1 MSRSI
6 GKPLA
11 HDAFQRPRGALI
23 VIYAKLHAVA
33 IARVKFR
40 KMSVQMLLAAMLAL
54 TMHSALEDRE
64 KAFGGIGVSVTAQPP
79 VTGQHRAVT
88 PPLPVLQH
96 LSRDVAEVAEP
107 LRAHPLLQPPAP
119 AQATAPQPAQAHV
132 PASDTEHDVADAD
145 EPFADVAAV
154 VDPAIAGELNE
165 MFFAADVDER
175 RLILLNLH
183 VVAPLPPD
191 GLGLARDPSVGQRL
205 EAAALAR
212 GREDFAQHLVRALRI
227 PRTQARR
234 IVHDH
239 LGEPVIVAAKA
250 LEVPRDALYRI
261 LPFVNSAVG
270 HSVERVHALAALYDE
285 ISTQAA
291 EGMVAIWQALRN
303 TERARPK
310 YQPVTWNETHAR
322 ARPAAGQ
329 RSSPLAAPPAGTQR
343 ALVHRGARSAGSPS
357 TRE

>member
-1 MSRSI
+1 MEIASLAGLDGLADLGLRSGADMRPTLLRI
-6 GKPLA
+6 LTDLYVQKFRHTPAEERHYTELALRLLDAVEVGTRAAVAGKLA
-11 HDAFQRPRGALI
+11 HHL
-23 VIYAKLHAVA
+23 
-33 IARVKFR
+33 
-40 KMSVQMLLAAMLAL
+40 S
-54 TMHSALEDRE
+54 
-64 KAFGGIGVSVTAQPP
+64 
-79 VTGQHRAVT
+79 

-107 LRAHPLLQPPAP
+107 LRAHPLLQPTAP

-132 PASDTEHDVADAD
+132 PASDIEHDVADAD
-145 EPFADVAAV
+145 EPFADVAAA

-191 GLGLARDPSVGQRL
+191 GLGLARDSSVGQRL

-239 LGEPVIVAAKA
+239 LGEPVIVAARRSRCRA
-250 LEVPRDALYRI
+250 TRSIAFSCSSIPR
-261 LPFVNSAVG
+261 SA
-270 HSVERVHALAALYDE
+270 
-285 ISTQAA
+285 I
-291 EGMVAIWQALRN
+291 
-303 TERARPK
+303 
-310 YQPVTWNETHAR
+310 
-322 ARPAAGQ
+322 
-329 RSSPLAAPPAGTQR
+329 RSSASMPWRRFTT
-343 ALVHRGARSAGSPS
+343 RSARKRPRAWLRSGKRCATPNAPGRSIS
-357 TRE
+357 R

>member
-1 MSRSI
+1 M
-6 GKPLA
+6 
-11 HDAFQRPRGALI
+11 
-23 VIYAKLHAVA
+23 V
-33 IARVKFR
+33 
-40 KMSVQMLLAAMLAL
+40 
-54 TMHSALEDRE
+54 
-64 KAFGGIGVSVTAQPP
+64 
-79 VTGQHRAVT
+79 
-88 PPLPVLQH
+88 
-96 LSRDVAEVAEP
+96 
-107 LRAHPLLQPPAP
+107 
-119 AQATAPQPAQAHV
+119 
-132 PASDTEHDVADAD
+132 
-145 EPFADVAAV
+145 
-154 VDPAIAGELNE
+154 
-165 MFFAADVDER
+165 
-175 RLILLNLH
+175 
-183 VVAPLPPD
+183 
-191 GLGLARDPSVGQRL
+191 GLARDSSVGQRL

-261 LPFVNSAVG
+261 LLFVNSSVG

-285 ISTQAA
+285 IGTQAA
-291 EGMVAIWQALRN
+291 EGMVAIRQALHS

-329 RSSPLAAPPAGTQR
+329 RSSPLAAPPPGTQR
-343 ALVHRGARSAGSPS
+343 ALVHRGTRSPGLPS

>member
-1 MSRSI
+1 
-6 GKPLA
+6 
-11 HDAFQRPRGALI
+11 
-23 VIYAKLHAVA
+23 
-33 IARVKFR
+33 
-40 KMSVQMLLAAMLAL
+40 
-54 TMHSALEDRE
+54 
-64 KAFGGIGVSVTAQPP
+64 
-79 VTGQHRAVT
+79 
-88 PPLPVLQH
+88 
-96 LSRDVAEVAEP
+96 
-107 LRAHPLLQPPAP
+107 
-119 AQATAPQPAQAHV
+119 
-132 PASDTEHDVADAD
+132 VADAD
-145 EPFADVAAV
+145 EPFADVAAA

-175 RLILLNLH
+175 RLILLNLN
-183 VVAPLPPD
+183 VVAPFPHD
-191 GLGLARDPSVGQRL
+191 VIGHARDSSVGQRL

-212 GREDFAQHLVRALRI
+212 GSEDFAQHLVRALRI

-239 LGEPVIVAAKA
+239 FGEPVIVAAKA

-261 LPFVNSAVG
+261 LLFVNSSVG

-285 ISTQAA
+285 IGTQAA
-291 EGMVAIWQALRN
+291 EGMVAIWQALHN

-322 ARPAAGQ
+322 ARPAGAGQ

-343 ALVHRGARSAGSPS
+343 ALVHPGTRSAGSRS

>member
-1 MSRSI
+1 
-6 GKPLA
+6 
-11 HDAFQRPRGALI
+11 
-23 VIYAKLHAVA
+23 
-33 IARVKFR
+33 
-40 KMSVQMLLAAMLAL
+40 
-54 TMHSALEDRE
+54 
-64 KAFGGIGVSVTAQPP
+64 
-79 VTGQHRAVT
+79 
-88 PPLPVLQH
+88 VLQH

-119 AQATAPQPAQAHV
+119 AQATEPRPAQTHH

-145 EPFADVAAV
+145 EPFADVAPA

-175 RLILLNLH
+175 RLILLNLN
-183 VVAPLPPD
+183 VVAPFPHD
-191 GLGLARDPSVGQRL
+191 VIGLARDSSVGQRL

-212 GREDFAQHLVRALRI
+212 GSEDFAQHLVRALRI

-239 LGEPVIVAAKA
+239 FGEPVIVAAKA

-261 LPFVNSAVG
+261 LLFVNSSVG

-285 ISTQAA
+285 IGTQAA
-291 EGMVAIWQALRN
+291 EGMVAIWQALHN

-322 ARPAAGQ
+322 ARPAGAGQ
-329 RSSPLAAPPAGTQR
+329 RSSPLAAPPAGTARAPPGHGQR
-343 ALVHRGARSAGSPS
+343 GSERETLPAQAATMSRKFRPARSSISTIQTSGSNFTSRP
-357 TRE
+357 R

>member
-1 MSRSI
+1 MEIASLAGLDRLADLGLRSGADMRPTLLRI
-6 GKPLA
+6 LTDLYVQKFRHTPEEERHYTELALRLLDAVEVETRAAVAGKLA
-11 HDAFQRPRGALI
+11 HHL
-23 VIYAKLHAVA
+23 
-33 IARVKFR
+33 
-40 KMSVQMLLAAMLAL
+40 S
-54 TMHSALEDRE
+54 
-64 KAFGGIGVSVTAQPP
+64 
-79 VTGQHRAVT
+79 

-119 AQATAPQPAQAHV
+119 AQATEPRPAQTHH

-145 EPFADVAAV
+145 EPFADVAPA

-175 RLILLNLH
+175 RLILLNLN
-183 VVAPLPPD
+183 VVAPFPHD
-191 GLGLARDPSVGQRL
+191 GIGLARDSSVGQRL

-261 LPFVNSAVG
+261 LLFVNSSVG

-291 EGMVAIWQALRN
+291 EGMVAIWQALHN

-322 ARPAAGQ
+322 ARPAGAGQ

-343 ALVHRGARSAGSPS
+343 ALVHRGTRSAGSPS

>member
-1 MSRSI
+1 M
-6 GKPLA
+6 
-11 HDAFQRPRGALI
+11 
-23 VIYAKLHAVA
+23 YA
-33 IARVKFR
+33 
-40 KMSVQMLLAAMLAL
+40 AA
-54 TMHSALEDRE
+54 
-64 KAFGGIGVSVTAQPP
+64 
-79 VTGQHRAVT
+79 
-88 PPLPVLQH
+88 
-96 LSRDVAEVAEP
+96 
-107 LRAHPLLQPPAP
+107 
-119 AQATAPQPAQAHV
+119 
-132 PASDTEHDVADAD
+132 
-145 EPFADVAAV
+145 

-191 GLGLARDPSVGQRL
+191 GLGLARDSSVGQRL

-212 GREDFAQHLVRALRI
+212 GREDFAQHLVSALRI

-261 LPFVNSAVG
+261 LLFVNSAVG

-285 ISTQAA
+285 IGTQAA
-291 EGMVAIWQALRN
+291 EGMVAIWQALHN

-322 ARPAAGQ
+322 ARPAGAGQ

-343 ALVHRGARSAGSPS
+343 ALVHPGTRSAGSRS